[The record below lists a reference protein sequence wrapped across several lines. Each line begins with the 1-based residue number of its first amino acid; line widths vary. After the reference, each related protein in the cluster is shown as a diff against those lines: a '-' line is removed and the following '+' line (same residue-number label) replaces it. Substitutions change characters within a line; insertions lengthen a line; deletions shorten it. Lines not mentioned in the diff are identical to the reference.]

1 MSLGNFLRHIITSHK
16 DVSQLLEFIENWPG
30 KELDS
35 VIEYSMNLWMW
46 KFSVGCKQEEAQPF
60 TNGRANIRVLIGI
73 PGVRINKL
81 ETTVA
86 SPLHLTFTMGEQEL
100 GGGVEG
106 GRRGEKLTADV
117 SYIFTLSNFAPAAY
131 FSASLSLVHIVK
143 LKTYRCVVPTAVVYE
158 PITAGFL
165 LVLLLTKFTLR
176 SELIFLLLDMLLN

>member
-1 MSLGNFLRHIITSHK
+1 
-16 DVSQLLEFIENWPG
+16 
-30 KELDS
+30 
-35 VIEYSMNLWMW
+35 MNLWMW

-86 SPLHLTFTMGEQEL
+86 SPLHLTFTMGEQECS
-100 GGGVEG
+100 GGGGGEG
-106 GRRGEKLTADV
+106 RRRGEKLTADV

-143 LKTYRCVVPTAVVYE
+143 LKTYRCFVPTAVVYE

-165 LVLLLTKFTLR
+165 LVFLLTTLTLG
-176 SELIFLLLDMLLN
+176 SNPIFVLLEMLLIKQN